1 MKKVDTMLKEYVA
14 RLTVDNLK
22 FLSGRLSQRIGGDL
36 AEAIDTMA
44 NCNDLDK
51 WFGSAHTCNE
61 FYDMIDKV
69 QEYID
74 RELHKRFPD
83 LVEA

>member
-1 MKKVDTMLKEYVA
+1 MKKVDTMLKEYVG

-22 FLSGRLSQRIGGDL
+22 FLSGRLSQRLGSDL
-36 AEAIDTMA
+36 AEAIDTLS

-51 WFGSAHTCNE
+51 WFGSAHSCDE
-61 FYDMIDKV
+61 FYDMLDKT

-74 RELHKRFPD
+74 RELNKRIPD

>member
-36 AEAIDTMA
+36 AEAIDAMA
-44 NCNDLDK
+44 TCNDLDK
-51 WFGSAHTCNE
+51 WFGSARSCGE
-61 FYDMIDKV
+61 FYDMIDKA

-74 RELHKRFPD
+74 RELNKRVPD
-83 LVEA
+83 LVVA

>member
-1 MKKVDTMLKEYVA
+1 MKKVDTMLKEYVG
-14 RLTVDNLK
+14 RLTIDNLK
-22 FLSGRLSQRIGGDL
+22 FLSGRLNQRMGSDL
-36 AEAIDTMA
+36 AEAINTMA

-51 WFGSAHTCNE
+51 WFGSAHSCDE
-61 FYDMIDKV
+61 FYDMLDKA

-74 RELHKRFPD
+74 RELNKRIPD